1 MNCPACG
8 SDRLSAT
15 TCLVCGAL
23 LNAHPPSAASRP
35 ADVQHSRLISDSRMP
50 ARSQA
55 PPRVDVMTRSNPIR
69 GVARAVHLR
78 TEPSS
83 LKGPTW
89 QILDFRLDRF
99 SEDGRPL
106 PSVPVEMRRL
116 HLTGSVSEGETVE
129 VRGKWQTGQLLK
141 LTRLKNISTGSPVI
155 AKGKPHRVLKVL
167 AAIVFLALIALTI
180 RYLTYHASNSQ
191 GLGSSHAQT
200 RLLPGGLTLM
210 PGLAGDSPGPG
221 AI

>member
-129 VRGKWQTGQLLK
+129 VRGKLADRTVAETHAPAEHLDRKPGHCEGQAAPSAQG
-141 LTRLKNISTGSPVI
+141 TSCD
-155 AKGKPHRVLKVL
+155 RVLGAHRPNHQISDLPREQFPGPRVL
-167 AAIVFLALIALTI
+167 ARADQTAPRRTD
-180 RYLTYHASNSQ
+180 
-191 GLGSSHAQT
+191 SHA
-200 RLLPGGLTLM
+200 R
-210 PGLAGDSPGPG
+210 SRR
-221 AI
+221 